1 MPAPRSVA
9 IVRHAASVNGRI
21 GRLSELLR
29 TLWSNEAMPRQRF
42 AAAVLAVGCWVL
54 GAAAPGLSLAADSVV
69 FRRHTNPTATD
80 QVIVKWRDS
89 GVAAPQLATIEQRTE
104 RLRSTTGAEVQAVH
118 NLYGHVDV
126 LRLDHAVTPFAMGPL
141 LAQIKA
147 DPGVEYAEPDAW
159 RFIEQA
165 YPNGSPNDPHF
176 SAGSDANGSWLGQWY
191 LLPSSST
198 TPSAISATTAWQTT
212 TGSASVVVAVID
224 TGIITAHPDLQSKLL
239 PGYDFVS
246 CDQGNSTTDPSVCGA
261 TGSDAT
267 YYFANNGHGWDDDPS
282 DPGDWVSTADTALPV
297 YISSGC
303 TTTATSSWHGT
314 KVAGV
319 IGAVTNNGIG
329 IAGIAPDTMLE
340 PIRVIGSCTG
350 RVSDI
355 AAAITWAYNGTV
367 TGVPANPNPV
377 NIINMSLGAPT
388 ACSSTEQD
396 AISAAIAAN
405 VLVVAAAGNA
415 GGPVNA
421 PANCTG
427 VLSVAGLRE
436 AGTKVGYSSLSSA
449 DAAVSIAAPAGNCVN
464 DIPAPPTV
472 PTEPCVYSIETTSDA
487 GTTTPSPTPGFY
499 TYALLDPS
507 YVAAGGNL
515 DNEDNIGTSFAA
527 PMASGVA
534 ALMLA
539 TAPTLTPSELISR
552 MQSSVLAFPS
562 SSSTT
567 STACQLAADTVDS
580 NGNYTDTSQ
589 AVECV
594 CTTATCGSGML
605 NAASAIT
612 AASGIF
618 VQITTSSSTG
628 TPGQHITLT
637 GSSSTPATGDTI
649 VAYQW
654 TTIPATSDQLI
665 NANQAVAT
673 LVVPSFRSITVQLTI
688 TDSGG
693 HTATG
698 TALIQSALAASA
710 GIGTGSFGPELLVLA
725 ALAGVALARRRYA
738 LSP

>member
-1 MPAPRSVA
+1 
-9 IVRHAASVNGRI
+9 
-21 GRLSELLR
+21 
-29 TLWSNEAMPRQRF
+29 MPRQRF

-54 GAAAPGLSLAADSVV
+54 GAAAPGLSLAADSVL
-69 FRRHTNPTATD
+69 FRRHTDPTATD

-89 GVAAPQLATIEQRTE
+89 GVAAVQLATIEQRTE
-104 RLRSTTGAEVQAVH
+104 RLRSTTGAEVQPVH

-126 LRLDHAVTPFAMGPL
+126 LRIDHALTPFAMGPL

-165 YPNGSPNDPHF
+165 YPDGSPNDPHF
-176 SAGSDANGSWLGQWY
+176 IAGSDANGSWLGQWY

-212 TGSASVVVAVID
+212 TGSATVVVAVID
-224 TGIITAHPDLQSKLL
+224 TGIITAHPDLESKLL

-246 CDQGNSTTDPSVCGA
+246 CDQGNSTTDPSVCSA
-261 TGSDAT
+261 TGTAAT
-267 YYFANNGHGWDDDPS
+267 YYFANDGHGWAADAS
-282 DPGDWVSTADTALPV
+282 DPGDWISTADLALPV
-297 YISSGC
+297 YQSAGC
-303 TTTATSSWHGT
+303 TTVATSSWHGT
-314 KVAGV
+314 KVAGI

-377 NIINMSLGAPT
+377 SIINLSLGAPM

-464 DIPAPPTV
+464 TV
-472 PTEPCVYSIETTSDA
+472 STEPCEFSIETTSDA
-487 GTTTPSPTPGFY
+487 GSTTPSPTPGFY
-499 TYALLDPS
+499 TYALLNQS
-507 YVAAGGNL
+507 YLNSGGNP
-515 DNEDNIGTSFAA
+515 DNAGNVGTSFAA

-539 TAPTLTPSELISR
+539 SAPTLTPSELISR
-552 MQSSVLAFPS
+552 MQSSVLPFPS

-567 STACQLAADTVDS
+567 STACQLAATTVDA

-594 CTTATCGSGML
+594 CSNATCGSGML
-605 NAASAIT
+605 NAASAVT

-649 VAYQW
+649 VSYQW
-654 TTIPATSDQLI
+654 TTIPSTSDQLI

-725 ALAGVALARRRYA
+725 ALTGVALGRRRYA
-738 LSP
+738 LSA